1 MYFFLSQILVCSK
14 SLLREKH
21 NRHYQKNLKKK
32 KKKATKIGAILKVM
46 GWPVFEIPDGITS
59 CGLRMT
65 DFEAIRQRW
74 A

>member
-21 NRHYQKNLKKK
+21 NRHYQKKNP
-32 KKKATKIGAILKVM
+32 TKIGAILKVM
-46 GWPVFEIPDGITS
+46 GWPVFEIPDGITT